1 MQILPVVCLNL
12 FSLQLLTHTQTTL
25 YACTRPLAVVN
36 NQLVLVIGL
45 VNGQLPD
52 TSVKAE
58 ASRAVVVLASDMSG
72 GMLTSMD
79 A

>member
-1 MQILPVVCLNL
+1 
-12 FSLQLLTHTQTTL
+12 
-25 YACTRPLAVVN
+25 
-36 NQLVLVIGL
+36 VLVIGL

-58 ASRAVVVLASDMSG
+58 ASRAVVLLASDMSG
-72 GMLTSMD
+72 GMLASMD